1 MRVAAIDVGSNTV
14 RLLIADVTDHDL
26 RQVERRSIVTRL
38 AQGVDRSGRLDPDA
52 ITRSLAAVSTYAD
65 AIAAAG
71 CDKVGV
77 VATSAARD
85 AVNRADFTEPARA
98 LVASLPV
105 VLTGP
110 EEAAMSFA
118 GAVSGAVGDPP
129 FLVIDIGG
137 GSTEFVSGTDTVES
151 GVSVDIGSV
160 RLTERML
167 PDRPATPGGVEA
179 ARRHVTA
186 LFAAQVTVP
195 EQIGTVIGV
204 GGTYTSLAAIHL
216 SLPTDDPDR
225 VHGTVVPI
233 EGLDRLVDSLSGMD
247 LAAIEAIPSLDPARA
262 PVLLGGAVVAAAAVR
277 HVGAE
282 QVTVSEHDILD
293 GLAMQLAGDAL

>member
-14 RLLIADVTDHDL
+14 RLLIADVTEQGL

-38 AQGVDRSGRLDPDA
+38 AHGVDRTGRLDPDA
-52 ITRSLAAVSTYAD
+52 ITRSLAAVSSYAD
-65 AIAAAG
+65 AIAVAR

-77 VATSAARD
+77 AATSAARD
-85 AVNRADFTEPARA
+85 AANRTDFTEPARA

-118 GAVSGAVGDPP
+118 GAISGAVGEPP
-129 FLVIDIGG
+129 FMVIDIGG
-137 GSTEFVSGTDTVES
+137 GSTEFVFGTDTVES

-160 RLTERML
+160 RLTERRL
-167 PDRPATPGGVEA
+167 PDRPASSEQVEA
-179 ARRHVTA
+179 ARDHVA
-186 LFAAQVTVP
+186 ELFAAEVEVPEGIVTV
-195 EQIGTVIGV
+195 VGV

-216 SLPTDDPDR
+216 SLSAYDQDR
-225 VHGTVVPI
+225 VHGTVVPLDA
-233 EGLDRLVDSLSGMD
+233 LDRLVRSLSEMD
-247 LAAIEAIPSLDPARA
+247 LVATEAIPSLDPARA

-293 GLAMQLAGDAL
+293 GLALSLAGDVG

>member
-14 RLLIADVTDHDL
+14 RLLIADVADHDL

-167 PDRPATPGGVEA
+167 PDRPATPGEVEA
-179 ARRHVTA
+179 ARRHVTG
-186 LFAAQVTVP
+186 LFAAQVMVP
-195 EQIGTVIGV
+195 DQIGTVIGV

-233 EGLDRLVDSLSGMD
+233 DGLDRLVDILSGMD
-247 LAAIEAIPSLDPARA
+247 LAATEAIPSLDPARA

-282 QVTVSEHDILD
+282 RVTVSEHDILD
-293 GLAMQLAGDAL
+293 GLAMQLAGEAL